1 LRAPEPTAR
10 GALKDALAAIV
21 REAGALAESFRGDKL
36 KFWTK
41 HGDSPV
47 SEADI
52 AVDKLLRERL
62 TQLMP
67 DCGWLSEETEDDHAR
82 LAAARLWVV
91 DPIDG
96 TRAYVN
102 GRTDWSISV
111 ALVERGRPVAG
122 AIFAPMEDGLYLAIA
137 GDGAT
142 RDGVPLT
149 ASASASFDEAQAA
162 GPKPM
167 LGELAR
173 AIPEIVAV
181 PKVHS
186 LALRLARVASDR
198 LGVAFASKSSHDWD
212 LAAADLIV
220 HEAGGALTTLEGE
233 TTVYNSAAARHG
245 ALIAA
250 GRARHRRAVAIT
262 REWRER
268 NVLHHS
274 LA

>member
-1 LRAPEPTAR
+1 LRAPEPTTR
-10 GALKDALAAIV
+10 DTLRDALASIV
-21 REAGALAESFRGDKL
+21 REAGALATSFRGDQL

-62 TQLMP
+62 MRLMP
-67 DCGWLSEETEDDHAR
+67 DCGWLSEETEDDRAR
-82 LAAARLWVV
+82 LGTARLWVV

-102 GRTDWSISV
+102 GRTDWSVSV
-111 ALVERGRPVAG
+111 ALVEHGRPSAAAV
-122 AIFAPMEDGLYLAIA
+122 FSPMEDGLYLAIA
-137 GDGAT
+137 SAGAT
-142 RDGVPLT
+142 RDGVKLS
-149 ASASASFDEAQAA
+149 ASKSASFDGAQAA

-167 LGELAR
+167 LGELAK
-173 AIPEIVAV
+173 AIPGIVAV

-186 LALRLARVASDR
+186 LALRLSRIASGKLDIA
-198 LGVAFASKSSHDWD
+198 LASKSSHDWD

-220 HEAGGALTTLEGE
+220 HEAGGALTTLDGE
-233 TTVYNSAAARHG
+233 IALYNSAEARHG

-250 GRARHRRAVAIT
+250 GPARHARAVAVT
-262 REWRER
+262 REWRAR
-268 NVLHHS
+268 GALHHS

>member
-1 LRAPEPTAR
+1 LRALEPTTR
-10 GALKDALAAIV
+10 DTLQDALATIV
-21 REAGALAESFRGDKL
+21 REAGALAASFRGDQL

-62 TQLMP
+62 TRLMP
-67 DCGWLSEETEDDHAR
+67 DCGWLSEETEDDRAR

-111 ALVERGRPVAG
+111 ALVEHGRPVA
-122 AIFAPMEDGLYLAIA
+122 AAVFAPMEDGLYLAIA
-137 GDGAT
+137 GAGAT
-142 RDGVPLT
+142 RDGVKLT
-149 ASASASFDEAQAA
+149 ASTSASFDGARAA

-167 LGELAR
+167 LAELAT
-173 AIPEIVAV
+173 ALPGIAPV

-186 LALRLARVASDR
+186 LALRLSRVASGKLD
-198 LGVAFASKSSHDWD
+198 LALASKSSHDWD

-220 HEAGGALTTLEGE
+220 HEAGGALTTLDGE
-233 TTVYNSAAARHG
+233 PVAYNSAEARHG

-250 GRARHRRAVAIT
+250 GAARHAGAVAIT
-262 REWRER
+262 RQWRAR
-268 NVLHHS
+268 GALHHS

>member
-1 LRAPEPTAR
+1 LRAPEPQPR
-10 GALKDALAAIV
+10 LALKDALASIV
-21 REAGALAESFRGDKL
+21 REAGALAESYRGDDL

-62 TQLMP
+62 TELMP
-67 DCGWLSEETEDDHAR
+67 DCGWLSEETEDNRAR
-82 LAAARLWVV
+82 LGNARLWVV

-111 ALVERGRPVAG
+111 ALVENGRPIAG
-122 AIFAPMEDGLYLAIA
+122 AVYAPMEDGLYLAFA
-137 GDGAT
+137 GEGTTLDGAA
-142 RDGVPLT
+142 LA
-149 ASASASFDEAQAA
+149 ASTSASFNQARAA

-167 LGELAR
+167 LAELAKTE
-173 AIPEIVAV
+173 PGIVQV

-186 LALRLARVASDR
+186 LALRLARVASGKLD
-198 LGVAFASKSSHDWD
+198 LAFASKSSHDWD
-212 LAAADLIV
+212 VAAADIIV
-220 HEAGGALTTLEGE
+220 REAGAAFTTLAGE
-233 TTVYNSAAARHG
+233 PVIYNRTEVRHA

-250 GRARHRRAVAIT
+250 GPARHSRAVALT
-262 REWRER
+262 RSWP
-268 NVLHHS
+268 
-274 LA
+274 

>member
-10 GALKDALAAIV
+10 DTFKDALTSIV
-21 REAGALAESFRGDKL
+21 REAGALATSFRGDQL

-52 AVDKLLRERL
+52 AVDQLLRERL
-62 TQLMP
+62 MRLMP
-67 DCGWLSEETEDDHAR
+67 DCGWLSEETEDDRAR
-82 LAAARLWVV
+82 LGATRLWVV

-102 GRTDWSISV
+102 GRTDWSVSV
-111 ALVERGRPVAG
+111 ALVEHGRPIAAAV
-122 AIFAPMEDGLYLAIA
+122 FAPMEDGLYLAMA
-137 GDGAT
+137 GAGAT
-142 RDGVPLT
+142 RDDVKLS
-149 ASASASFDEAQAA
+149 ASKSASFDGAQAA

-167 LGELAR
+167 LTELAK
-173 AIPEIVAV
+173 AIPSIVPV

-186 LALRLARVASDR
+186 LALRLSRVASGKLD
-198 LGVAFASKSSHDWD
+198 LALASKSSHDWD

-220 HEAGGALTTLEGE
+220 HEAGGALTTLDDE
-233 TTVYNSAAARHG
+233 VALYNSAEARHG

-250 GRARHRRAVAIT
+250 GPARHARAVAIT
-262 REWRER
+262 REWRAR
-268 NVLHHS
+268 GALHHS

>member
-1 LRAPEPTAR
+1 MRAPEPQPR
-10 GALKDALAAIV
+10 PALKDALAAIV
-21 REAGALAESFRGDKL
+21 REAGALAESYRGSEL

-62 TQLMP
+62 TELMP
-67 DCGWLSEETEDDHAR
+67 DCGWLSEETEDDRTR
-82 LAAARLWVV
+82 LGSARLWVV

-111 ALVERGRPVAG
+111 ALVENGRPTAG
-122 AIFAPMEDGLYLAIA
+122 AVYAPLEDGLYLAFA
-137 GDGAT
+137 GQGAT
-142 RDGVPLT
+142 RDGVALA
-149 ASASASFDEAQAA
+149 ASRSESFEQARAA

-167 LGELAR
+167 LAELSR
-173 AIPEIVAV
+173 TEPGIIQV

-186 LALRLARVASDR
+186 LALRLARVASGELD
-198 LGVAFASKSSHDWD
+198 VAFASKSSHDWD
-212 LAAADLIV
+212 VAAADIIV
-220 HEAGGALTTLEGE
+220 RESGGAFTTLAGE
-233 TTVYNSAAARHG
+233 PAVYNRSEVRHA

-250 GRARHRRAVAIT
+250 GPARHARVVALT
-262 REWRER
+262 RSWR
-268 NVLHHS
+268 
-274 LA
+274 